1 MRVLHIA
8 SGKYLEALISSFY
21 EDELANSVKESFYF
35 DWEKEFEHDIYKI
48 TLVNDPR
55 VLGLMSIQRI
65 PGEQRIEIRLLE
77 SARENKGKHKQY
89 DMIAGCLIA
98 TACQLSFENG
108 FMGFVSLKPKTEL
121 IKLYVEKYNFSPMGN
136 QLFVSGSI
144 SETLISKYLEND

>member
-8 SGKYLEALISSFY
+8 SGKHLEALVSSFH
-21 EDELANSVKESFYF
+21 EDELTNTVREGFYF
-35 DWEKEFEHDIYKI
+35 DWEKEFEYDVFKI
-48 TLVNDPR
+48 TLVNDAR
-55 VLGLMSIQRI
+55 ILGLMSIQRI
-65 PGEQRIEIRLLE
+65 PREQRIEIRLLE
-77 SARENKGKHKQY
+77 SARENKGKYKQY

-121 IKLYVEKYNFSPMGN
+121 IRLYVEKYNFSPMGN

-144 SETLISKYLEND
+144 SEILIREYLEND